1 MTYLIDDMLEGAL
14 HSLLGTSQ
22 CLENQHRH
30 SELSLK
36 AFWFPLEKEDTWP
49 QKR

>member
-1 MTYLIDDMLEGAL
+1 MITCCRLDKWTKTFPNNNMTYLIDDMLEGAL

-30 SELSLK
+30 SEL
-36 AFWFPLEKEDTWP
+36 P
-49 QKR
+49 